1 MQMLFG
7 KFQTCS
13 TNIFGNDMFKAFS
26 SKRWLA
32 PQSKP
37 TLPTNPGSL
46 LAGVELGR
54 EGGEEGK
61 GRRFYVCSQLL
72 CSLPRLVPLWLLVV
86 PSRFLDVVR
95 GSALALRSVT
105 TSTRFIWRTAQH
117 GSGTSGSRSI
127 CTLQVTCHSFSCQKQ
142 TAMFHFHPQS
152 TLLPHLCQKWKGGIH
167 ISCSWV
173 GKLIIVSFQDVGKYK
188 MVLALGQISSIL
200 YCDSQFVSIVKKI
213 LWNKVSFLI
222 FFLEPLLKVKA

>member
-7 KFQTCS
+7 KFQTYS
-13 TNIFGNDMFKAFS
+13 TNIFGNDKFKAFS

-37 TLPTNPGSL
+37 TLRTNPGSL

-72 CSLPRLVPLWLLVV
+72 CSLPRLVPSWFLCCLPKLVPSWLLVV

-127 CTLQVTCHSFSCQKQ
+127 CTLQ
-142 TAMFHFHPQS
+142 A
-152 TLLPHLCQKWKGGIH
+152 
-167 ISCSWV
+167 
-173 GKLIIVSFQDVGKYK
+173 
-188 MVLALGQISSIL
+188 ISSAAKKKRTYFIFIHTFTSSLPEMERRDPYIL
-200 YCDSQFVSIVKKI
+200 LMGGKTDNSFISGCWKI
-213 LWNKVSFLI
+213 
-222 FFLEPLLKVKA
+222 

>member
-13 TNIFGNDMFKAFS
+13 TNIFGNDKFKAFS

-46 LAGVELGR
+46 LAGAELGR

-105 TSTRFIWRTAQH
+105 TSPRFIWRTAQH

-127 CTLQVTCHSFSCQKQ
+127 CTLQAISSVANNKRHILFS
-142 TAMFHFHPQS
+142 S

-173 GKLIIVSFQDVGKYK
+173 GILVIVSLQDIRKYK
-188 MVLALGQISSIL
+188 MALAFGLDG
-200 YCDSQFVSIVKKI
+200 YC
-213 LWNKVSFLI
+213 SF
-222 FFLEPLLKVKA
+222 PDLKHS

>member
-1 MQMLFG
+1 MLFG
-7 KFQTCS
+7 KFQTYS
-13 TNIFGNDMFKAFS
+13 TNIFGNDKFKAFS

-46 LAGVELGR
+46 LAGAELGR

-72 CSLPRLVPLWLLVV
+72 CSLALAMLVPLWLLVV

-127 CTLQVTCHSFSCQKQ
+127 CTLQVTRHVFSFQKQ
-142 TAMFHFHPQS
+142 MAIFYFHP
-152 TLLPHLCQKWKGGIH
+152 H
-167 ISCSWV
+167 
-173 GKLIIVSFQDVGKYK
+173 FY
-188 MVLALGQISSIL
+188 
-200 YCDSQFVSIVKKI
+200 
-213 LWNKVSFLI
+213 LI
-222 FFLEPLLKVKA
+222 FARNGKEGSIYPAHGWEYW